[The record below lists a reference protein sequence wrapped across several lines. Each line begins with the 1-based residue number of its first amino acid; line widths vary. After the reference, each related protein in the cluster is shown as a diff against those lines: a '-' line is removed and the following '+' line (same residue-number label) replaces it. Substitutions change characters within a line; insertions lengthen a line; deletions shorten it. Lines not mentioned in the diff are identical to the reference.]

1 MFRLAFRILKGAVI
15 LSFAQVLV
23 PLLIR
28 SPQARGAA
36 FVIASGFAA
45 CWLLSFIVAPTRTE
59 VIFREHHPTRPDW

>member
-1 MFRLAFRILKGAVI
+1 MFRLLFRILKWAVI

-36 FVIASGFAA
+36 FVIAAGFAA

-59 VIFREHHPTRPDW
+59 VIFREHYPTRPDW

>member
-1 MFRLAFRILKGAVI
+1 MFRLVFRILKWAVI

-28 SPQARGAA
+28 SPEARGAA
-36 FVIASGFAA
+36 FVIAAGLFA

-59 VIFREHHPTRPDW
+59 VIFQERPPTRPDW